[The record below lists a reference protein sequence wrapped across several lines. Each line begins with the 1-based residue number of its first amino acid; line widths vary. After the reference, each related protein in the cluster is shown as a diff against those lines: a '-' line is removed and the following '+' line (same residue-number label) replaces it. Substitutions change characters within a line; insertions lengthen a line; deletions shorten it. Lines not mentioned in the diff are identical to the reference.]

1 MIPYFGWTSFSIG
14 PLTIYTWGLLVALG
28 FVVGTYLA
36 YRRAKSRG
44 LDAEKVLDL
53 ALWIFIASF
62 IGARLL
68 HVLFYDDG
76 SFATAPLSIL
86 DPRVPGFSMFGGFI
100 GAAIASF
107 TFFYR
112 HKLNWIAYADTL
124 IWGLPWGCGVGRLGC
139 FFIHDHPGTLTHSVL
154 GVRYPNGEVRHD
166 HGLYLSL
173 IGFVTGLWFLWMN
186 RKQRAPG
193 FWLGSYMAIE
203 GVTRFV
209 LDFYR
214 VADKTYLAL
223 TPTQWL
229 AIPVFIGGCVIIS
242 SYAPAPE
249 PFSEREV

>member
-100 GAAIASF
+100 GAAAASF
-107 TFFYR
+107 AFFYR

-124 IWGLPWGCGVGRLGC
+124 IWGLPWGCGIGRIGC
-139 FFIHDHPGTLTHSVL
+139 FLIHDHPGTLTHSVL
-154 GVRYPNGEVRHD
+154 SVRYPNGEVRHD

-173 IGFVTGLWFLWMN
+173 IGFATGLWFLVDEP
-186 RKQRAPG
+186 QTAC
-193 FWLGSYMAIE
+193 A
-203 GVTRFV
+203 RFLV
-209 LDFYR
+209 GELYGD
-214 VADKTYLAL
+214 
-223 TPTQWL
+223 
-229 AIPVFIGGCVIIS
+229 
-242 SYAPAPE
+242 
-249 PFSEREV
+249 

>member
-1 MIPYFGWTSFSIG
+1 MIPYLGWTSFSIG

-100 GAAIASF
+100 GAAVASF
-107 TFFYR
+107 AFFYR
-112 HKLNWIAYADTL
+112 HKLSWIAYADTL
-124 IWGLPWGCGVGRLGC
+124 IWGLPWGCGIGRIGC
-139 FFIHDHPGTLTHSVL
+139 FLIHDHPGTLTHSVL

-173 IGFVTGLWFLWMN
+173 IGFATGLWFLWMN

-193 FWLGSYMAIE
+193 FWLGSYMAIG

-209 LDFYR
+209 LDFCR
-214 VADKTYLAL
+214 IADKTYFSL

-229 AIPVFIGGCVIIS
+229 AIPMFVVGVYFIITKKEKV
-242 SYAPAPE
+242 
-249 PFSEREV
+249 

>member
-1 MIPYFGWTSFSIG
+1 MIPYLGITSFSLG
-14 PLTIYTWGLLVALG
+14 PITIYTWGLLVALG
-28 FVVGTYLA
+28 YLLGTYLA
-36 YRRAKSRG
+36 YKRAKSRG
-44 LDAEKVLDL
+44 LDGEKILDL
-53 ALWIFIASF
+53 SVWIFAASF

-76 SFATAPLSIL
+76 TFAAAPLKIL
-86 DPRVPGFSMFGGFI
+86 DPRVAGFSMMGGLL
-100 GAAIASF
+100 GAAAISF
-107 TFFYR
+107 WYFHR
-112 HKLNWIAYADTL
+112 HKLNWIAYADTMV
-124 IWGLPWGCGVGRLGC
+124 WGLPWGCGVGRLGC
-139 FFIHDHPGTLTHSVL
+139 FLIHDHPGTLTHSFL
-154 GVRYPNGEVRHD
+154 GVKYPNGEVRHD

-173 IGFVTGLWFLWMN
+173 IGFATGLWFLWMN

-229 AIPVFIGGCVIIS
+229 AMPMFIVGVYFIITKK
-242 SYAPAPE
+242 E
-249 PFSEREV
+249 KV

>member
-1 MIPYFGWTSFSIG
+1 
-14 PLTIYTWGLLVALG
+14 
-28 FVVGTYLA
+28 
-36 YRRAKSRG
+36 
-44 LDAEKVLDL
+44 
-53 ALWIFIASF
+53 LWIFIASF

-76 SFATAPLSIL
+76 SFASAPLSIL

-100 GAAIASF
+100 GAAVASF
-107 TFFYR
+107 AFFYR

-193 FWLGSYMAIE
+193 FLVGELY
-203 GVTRFV
+203 G
-209 LDFYR
+209 D
-214 VADKTYLAL
+214 
-223 TPTQWL
+223 
-229 AIPVFIGGCVIIS
+229 
-242 SYAPAPE
+242 
-249 PFSEREV
+249 